1 MRTSS
6 YANEELRKVKKQ
18 EDYRSIFV
26 TTFRYLWPDELI
38 FRIRVI
44 ASLFCLVLAKVFT
57 VLTPLLLMTL
67 VDELNVS
74 VNGTKTGDFV
84 IWGALALA
92 LGYGAAR
99 FSSVAFVQIR
109 DFLFVNVAQNGLKKL
124 SMDAFQHIH
133 SLPLSFHLSRQTGS
147 LHKVIDRGVRG
158 IEFLLRF
165 VLFSIG
171 PLILELLF
179 VCILITYK
187 FDEIF
192 LIIILVTIFLYVIF
206 TVSVTN
212 WRVRIRRKMNMWDA
226 DLSQKTIDSL
236 LNYET
241 VKYFSAENHEKEKYL
256 KSLKSYE
263 LFAIKTGKSLS
274 MLNFGQ
280 ALIVTLGLLILIVIS
295 TNQVVDGS
303 LTVGGLVGLNA
314 IMLQLILPLNFLGTV
329 YREIR
334 QALVDMADLFILFG
348 EDKEEDEIVKDELT
362 SIEQGFIFDKVS
374 FGYVGARKVISDVS
388 FSIPIGKTTA
398 IVGPSGSGKSTIGKL
413 IFGFYKPSSGKIL
426 IDGRDSAD
434 LKTATIRKQLA
445 VTPQDI
451 VLFNDTLEYNIKYGS
466 NQVSDDKLNSVI
478 EQVDLTDFILSL
490 PDGLVTQVGERGL
503 KLSGGE
509 KQRVAIARMLLKDCY
524 INILDEATS
533 SLDSKTEKIIVKNLL
548 EKKTSKTLI
557 IISHRLSSIANADNI
572 LVIENGRL
580 TQQGKHGSLM
590 QKNGLYKEMWDKQK
604 KYEITDK
611 RDKS

>member
-1 MRTSS
+1 MRSSS
-6 YANEELRKVKKQ
+6 YANDELRTGKKQ
-18 EDYRSIFV
+18 ENYKDIFL
-26 TTFRYLWPDELI
+26 TTFSYLWPDELI
-38 FRIRVI
+38 LRIRVVT
-44 ASLFCLVLAKVFT
+44 SLFCLVGAKIFT
-57 VLTPLLLMTL
+57 VLTPLLLMAL
-67 VDELNVS
+67 VDELNLLAGS
-74 VNGTKTGDFV
+74 KKSTNFV
-84 IWGALALA
+84 IWGVLGLA
-92 LGYGAAR
+92 LGYGLAR

-124 SMDAFQHIH
+124 SMHAFQHMH
-133 SLPLSFHLSRQTGS
+133 RLPLKFHLSRQTGS
-147 LHKVIDRGVRG
+147 INKVIDRGVRG

-179 VCILITYK
+179 VCILMIYK
-187 FDEIF
+187 FDKIF
-192 LIIILVTIFLYVIF
+192 LLIILVTISAYVIF

-256 KSLKSYE
+256 KALKSYE
-263 LFAIKTGKSLS
+263 FFAIKTGKSLS

-295 TNQVVDGS
+295 TKQVIEGS

-334 QALVDMADLFILFG
+334 QALVDMTDLFILFK
-348 EDKEEDEIVKDELT
+348 EDVEEDEVEKDELT
-362 SIEQGFIFDKVS
+362 SIEHGFIFDKVS
-374 FGYVGARKVISDVS
+374 FTYDGARKVVSEVS
-388 FSIPIGKTTA
+388 FSIPVGKTTA

-426 IDGRDSAD
+426 IDGRTSTE
-434 LKTATIRKQLA
+434 LKTNTVRTQLA

-451 VLFNDTLEYNIKYGS
+451 VLFNDTLKYNITYGS
-466 NQVSDDKLNSVI
+466 NQVSADMLNHVI
-478 EQVDLTDFILSL
+478 ERADLTDLVSSL
-490 PDGLVTQVGERGL
+490 PDGLFTQVGERGL

-509 KQRVAIARMLLKDCY
+509 KQRVAIARMLLKDCC

-533 SLDSKTEKIIVKNLL
+533 SLDPKSEKRIVENLL
-548 EKKTSKTLI
+548 QKKASKTLI
-557 IISHRLSSIANADNI
+557 IISHRLSSISSAENI

-580 TQQGKHGSLM
+580 TQEGKHDRLIRE
-590 QKNGLYKEMWDKQK
+590 NGLYKEMWEKQK
-604 KYEITDK
+604 RHEVGDK
-611 RDKS
+611 RDKF